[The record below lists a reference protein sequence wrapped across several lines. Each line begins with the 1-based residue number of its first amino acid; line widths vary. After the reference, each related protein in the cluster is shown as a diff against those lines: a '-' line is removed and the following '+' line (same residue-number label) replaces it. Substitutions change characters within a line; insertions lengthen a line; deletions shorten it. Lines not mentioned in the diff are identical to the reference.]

1 MTQVIPALCLLGF
14 ALLCFVGFLIV
25 SNAPEGTETDG
36 VGFQKTDHTP
46 KG

>member
-1 MTQVIPALCLLGF
+1 MPQLLPALCLLCF
-14 ALLCFVGFLIV
+14 ALLCFVGFLIL

-36 VGFQKTDHTP
+36 VGFERIDRTP